1 MATKEGVWLSILD
14 YSQYKKAS
22 ISTIRRHIKSNI
34 VKSKEVEG
42 KYYIYVSDV
51 KKVSLKG
58 EGDLL
63 RLKLEIEFLKQE
75 MKKLQEENNELK
87 MLVDLYENKNQT
99 FFKSN
104 SELPPELPTLSL

>member
-14 YSQYKKAS
+14 YSQYKKVS

-42 KYYIYVSDV
+42 KYFIYVPDV
-51 KKVSLKG
+51 EKVSLKG
-58 EGDLL
+58 EGEIL

-75 MKKLQEENNELK
+75 MKRLQEDNNELK
-87 MLVDLYENKNQT
+87 MLVDLYES
-99 FFKSN
+99 KSTSKHQ
-104 SELPPELPTLSL
+104 SELPPEIPSLTL

>member
-14 YSQYKKAS
+14 YSQYKKVS

-42 KYYIYVSDV
+42 KYFIYVPDV
-51 KKVSLKG
+51 EKVSLKG
-58 EGDLL
+58 EGEVL

-75 MKKLQEENNELK
+75 LKMIQEENNEYK
-87 MLVDLYENKNQT
+87 MLVDLYEKKQSSSHT
-99 FFKSN
+99 SD
-104 SELPPELPTLSL
+104 LPPEFPYLKI